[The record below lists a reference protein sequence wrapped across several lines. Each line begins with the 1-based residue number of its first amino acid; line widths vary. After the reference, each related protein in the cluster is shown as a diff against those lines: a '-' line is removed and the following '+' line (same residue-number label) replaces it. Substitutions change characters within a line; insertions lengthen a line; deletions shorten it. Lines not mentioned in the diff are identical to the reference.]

1 MTRRDFEGDPI
12 EALRRADPLNP
23 LEVPKDTTGA
33 HARALFQEVTRMDRN
48 ETVAAP
54 RKQPLRRRMVL
65 AAGGLAVLAAA
76 AFGGYTLLKDEAD
89 PVTGGEPIGS
99 GPMAMCIQWTEQM
112 LLDQDYA
119 FDGTLVSAN
128 ADGTNAVFEVHR
140 WYKGGEGA
148 TVTLSAE
155 GLLLEHSVALLGAT
169 LEIGERYLVSGT
181 DGFVWAC
188 GFTVTYDTELA
199 NHWAEIFGA

>member
-1 MTRRDFEGDPI
+1 
-12 EALRRADPLNP
+12 
-23 LEVPKDTTGA
+23 
-33 HARALFQEVTRMDRN
+33 MDRN
-48 ETVAAP
+48 ETAVAP
-54 RKQPLRRRMVL
+54 RKQPLIRRLTL
-65 AAGGLAVLAAA
+65 AAGGLAVVAAA
-76 AFGGYTLLKDEAD
+76 AIGGYALLNDDEA
-89 PVTGGEPIGS
+89 VIVGGEPIG
-99 GPMAMCIQWTEQM
+99 GGAMGMCIQWSEQM
-112 LLDQDYA
+112 LLDQTYA

-155 GLLLEHSVALLGAT
+155 GLLEEHSVALVGAN
-169 LEIGERYLVSGT
+169 LKIGERYLVSGT

-199 NHWAEIFGA
+199 NDWAELFGA